1 MECPIT
7 LQEPSH
13 PVAFASLESQPYEL
27 HALCDWLELSCRN
40 PLTGRVACVGDLVPL
55 GSDEQRRVGA
65 EMLERRSLTIVEN
78 QAFRNEVKEIKDDLD
93 QMNATLSDLGKEI
106 AALLGEK
113 ARLEAK
119 LNFLN
124 DQYLKRNKNT
134 NMCLVS

>member
-7 LQEPSH
+7 LHEPAH

-40 PLTGRVACVGDLVPL
+40 PLTGRAACVGDLVPL

-78 QAFRNEVKEIKDDLD
+78 QVFYFLFLHMTEMQPLLVEDGVDSVSRKDSVISEYKE
-93 QMNATLSDLGKEI
+93 
-106 AALLGEK
+106 
-113 ARLEAK
+113 
-119 LNFLN
+119 
-124 DQYLKRNKNT
+124 
-134 NMCLVS
+134 